1 MQPIHIIL
9 TIIAYFGVLI
19 LISYLT
25 GKSANNQTFFKANN
39 SSPWYLVAFGMI
51 GASLSGVTFI
61 SVPGWVATQQ
71 MGYMQMVLGYVVGYA
86 VIGLVLLP
94 LYYKLNLTS
103 IYTYLEDRFGR
114 FSYKTGAWFFLLS
127 RTIGASFRLFLVANV
142 FQLILFDAYNI
153 PFWVTVTI
161 TILLIWL
168 YTFKGGIKTIVWTDT
183 LQTLFMLIAVG
194 VSIVMVKDS
203 LQIDNLFSYVAE
215 NKLSK
220 IFFFENINAGN
231 YFWKQFFSGAFIAIA
246 MTGLDQDM
254 MQKNLTCRNLKD
266 AQKNMFWFTIVLV
279 VVNFFFLALG
289 ILLTDYA
296 SVHELTAQKD
306 QLFPAIA
313 MSEHAGFLTSIF
325 FLLGLIAAAYS
336 SADSALT
343 SLTTSFSIDI
353 LEINKKENEV
363 EKEKIRKKIHII
375 FSFILVATIL
385 IFKYFIANVS
395 VIAKIFQFAGYTYG
409 PLLGLYAFGL
419 FTKHKVKDKLVP
431 VICVL
436 APILTYTISQFS
448 KEKLGFDFSFVILV
462 LNGLLTFLGL
472 AFISG
477 ESRRSEK
484 APSSV
489 SSIYAPIIL
498 SILGFTRSII
508 NGFQS
513 TIGIVFFMLAIIWL
527 LIALNRVYKK

>member
-1 MQPIHIIL
+1 MQPLYIL
-9 TIIAYFGVLI
+9 LLIVAYFSVLVF
-19 LISYLT
+19 ISYIT

-61 SVPGWVATQQ
+61 SVPGWIEGEQ
-71 MGYMQMVLGYVVGYA
+71 MSYMQMVLGYTVGYA

-103 IYTYLEDRFGR
+103 IYTYLEDRFGQ
-114 FSYKTGAWFFLLS
+114 FSYKTGASFFLIS
-127 RTIGASFRLFLVANV
+127 RTVGAAFRLFLVAKV
-142 FQLILFDAYNI
+142 LQLILFDEYGI

-194 VSIVMVKDS
+194 VCIVMIKDN
-203 LQIDNLFSYVAE
+203 LQIESLFSYISD

-220 IFFFENINAGN
+220 IFFFEDVKAGN
-231 YFWKQFFSGAFIAIA
+231 YFWKQFFSGAFIAIV

-279 VVNFFFLALG
+279 IVNFFFLALG
-289 ILLTDYA
+289 VLLTDYA
-296 SVHELTAQKD
+296 TVNEINAHKD
-306 QLFPAIA
+306 NLFPTIA
-313 MSEHAGFLTSIF
+313 MSGNLGLATSLF

-353 LEINKKENEV
+353 LEIDKKENEQ
-363 EKEKIRKKIHII
+363 EKEQIRKKIHVL
-375 FSFILVATIL
+375 FSVILIATIL
-385 IFKYFIANVS
+385 VFKYFIANDS

-419 FTKHKVKDKLVP
+419 FTKLKVRDKLVP
-431 VICVL
+431 YICVI
-436 APILTYTISQFS
+436 APILTYFISDYS
-448 KEKLGFDFSFVILV
+448 KTNLGFDFGFFVLI
-462 LNGLLTFLGL
+462 LNGFLTFIGL
-472 AFISG
+472 
-477 ESRRSEK
+477 
-484 APSSV
+484 
-489 SSIYAPIIL
+489 L
-498 SILGFTRSII
+498 SIKASKH
-508 NGFQS
+508 
-513 TIGIVFFMLAIIWL
+513 A
-527 LIALNRVYKK
+527 

>member
-1 MQPIHIIL
+1 MQPLHILLLIL
-9 TIIAYFGVLI
+9 AYFGVLI
-19 LISYLT
+19 LISYIT
-25 GKSANNQTFFKANN
+25 GKSANNNTFFKADN

-61 SVPGWVATQQ
+61 SVPGWVEGQQ
-71 MGYMQMVLGYVVGYA
+71 MSYMQMVLGYVVGYA

-94 LYYKLNLTS
+94 LYYRLNLTS

-114 FSYKTGAWFFLLS
+114 YSYKTGASFFLLS
-127 RTIGASFRLFLVANV
+127 RTVGAAFRLFLVANV
-142 FQLILFDAYNI
+142 LQLILFDAYGI

-194 VSIVMVKDS
+194 VCIVTIKDAM
-203 LQIDNLFSYVAE
+203 QIDSLFSYISE

-220 IFFFENINAGN
+220 MFFFEDPKAGN
-231 YFWKQFFSGAFIAIA
+231 YFWNRFFSGAFIAIV

-254 MQKNLTCRNLKD
+254 MQKNLTCRNIKD
-266 AQKNMFWFTIVLV
+266 AQKNIFWFTIVLV
-279 VVNFFFLALG
+279 IVNFFFLALG

-296 SVHELTAQKD
+296 ATNGIEAHKD
-306 QLFPAIA
+306 QLFPMIA
-313 MSEHAGFLTSIF
+313 MSGDLGLVASLF

-353 LEINKKENEV
+353 LEIDKKEDNL
-363 EKEKIRKKIHII
+363 EKEKIRKKIHIL
-375 FSFILVATIL
+375 FSFVLIATIL
-385 IFKYFIANVS
+385 IFKYFIADAS

-419 FTKHKVKDKLVP
+419 FTKLKVKDNLVP
-431 VICVL
+431 IICIVS
-436 APILTYTISQFS
+436 PILTYLISLFS
-448 KEKLGFDFSFVILV
+448 KAQLNFDFGFFVLV
-462 LNGLLTFLGL
+462 LNGLITFLGL
-472 AFISG
+472 
-477 ESRRSEK
+477 
-484 APSSV
+484 
-489 SSIYAPIIL
+489 
-498 SILGFTRSII
+498 
-508 NGFQS
+508 
-513 TIGIVFFMLAIIWL
+513 LAIKQQKD
-527 LIALNRVYKK
+527 A